1 MLKKGVKMAE
11 GIYRVNLAVGEKLF
25 VARFTVAKGS
35 QVPEHR
41 HEHEQVSYV
50 VKGKLLYR
58 LDGEEFTLDQ
68 GEAQLVPSNAAHGV
82 TALEDSEVIDIFS
95 PVREDYV

>member
-11 GIYRVNLAVGEKLF
+11 GIYRDNLAVGEKLF
-25 VARFTVAKGS
+25 VARFTVARGAE
-35 QVPEHR
+35 VPEHK

-58 LDGEEFTLDQ
+58 LDGEEFTLGQ
-68 GEAQLVPSNAAHGV
+68 GEARLVPSNAVHGV
-82 TALEDSEVIDIFS
+82 TALEDSEVIDVFS
-95 PVREDYV
+95 PVREDYI